1 MTRILFFGDVVGKS
15 GRKKLFALVDDI
27 VSKLK
32 IDFTIVNAENSAHG
46 FGINPN
52 IAEKFFI
59 HRIDVLTTGDHIWDQ
74 MTIKPYLQQEKR
86 IVRPYNY
93 NKFNDGEGAHLYTS
107 ANNKRIL
114 VVNLLGRLFIDR
126 ENLSSPFTAA
136 DEILEKYK
144 LGVNVDAIFVDFH
157 AEATSEKM
165 SIANYLDGRVSAVIG
180 THTHIPTSDGHILP
194 FGTAFQSDAGMCGDF
209 NSSIG
214 MKKDLSLERFLH
226 PGTMVRLSPAED
238 EATICGVIIDVDDKT
253 GLSTHIE
260 PIIIGANLHNTHT
273 L

>member
-52 IAEKFFI
+52 IAEKFFL

-194 FGTAFQSDAGMCGDF
+194 SGTAFQSDAGMCGDF

-226 PGTMVRLSPAED
+226 PGTMVRLSPAEN

-260 PIIIGANLHNTHT
+260 PIIVGANLHNTHT